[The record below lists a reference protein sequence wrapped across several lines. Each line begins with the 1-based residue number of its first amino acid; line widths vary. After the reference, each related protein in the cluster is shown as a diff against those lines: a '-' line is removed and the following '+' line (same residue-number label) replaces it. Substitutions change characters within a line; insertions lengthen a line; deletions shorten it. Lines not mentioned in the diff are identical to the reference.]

1 MHPVAFDLSGVTVHW
16 YGILLATGFMVGLW
30 TAGRRGVRI
39 GLNPEDISNLMLW
52 MFIGGIAGAKILYVI
67 NHWGDDSFKNLF
79 MQRSGMVFHGALFG
93 TALAVWLFTLKTKM
107 PLWATFDTLAPSFAL
122 GHAFGRIGCFM
133 TGCCYGKPCD
143 LPWAVQFPETHE
155 TQSAH
160 VHPTQIYESVLN
172 LALYGALAWLF
183 RNRKFNGQV
192 FATYLLAYAVL
203 RLAMEFFR
211 ADSRGSLWFGT
222 LTSGQGI
229 SILLLIAGGAMWYL
243 LSTREKIEPEP
254 SEEQ

>member
-1 MHPVAFDLSGVTVHW
+1 M
-16 YGILLATGFMVGLW
+16 
-30 TAGRRGVRI
+30 
-39 GLNPEDISNLMLW
+39 
-52 MFIGGIAGAKILYVI
+52 
-67 NHWGDDSFKNLF
+67 
-79 MQRSGMVFHGALFG
+79 
-93 TALAVWLFTLKTKM
+93 
-107 PLWATFDTLAPSFAL
+107 
-122 GHAFGRIGCFM
+122 
-133 TGCCYGKPCD
+133 
-143 LPWAVQFPETHE
+143 QFPETHD

>member
-1 MHPVAFDLSGVTVHW
+1 M
-16 YGILLATGFMVGLW
+16 
-30 TAGRRGVRI
+30 
-39 GLNPEDISNLMLW
+39 
-52 MFIGGIAGAKILYVI
+52 
-67 NHWGDDSFKNLF
+67 
-79 MQRSGMVFHGALFG
+79 
-93 TALAVWLFTLKTKM
+93 
-107 PLWATFDTLAPSFAL
+107 
-122 GHAFGRIGCFM
+122 
-133 TGCCYGKPCD
+133 
-143 LPWAVQFPETHE
+143 
-155 TQSAH
+155 
-160 VHPTQIYESVLN
+160 HPTQIYESVLN

-211 ADSRGSLWFGT
+211 ADSRAACGLA
-222 LTSGQGI
+222 LDLGQGI